1 MTTIIPSLSSCLYK
15 MQAGEKRFARRLES
29 LLEDDYLCW
38 FELPVGKR
46 QRYSDFI
53 LLHPRRGLLLL
64 EVKDWK
70 LETIKRIDKVSVT
83 LLTNQGLK
91 NTSNPIEQ
99 VRQCAY
105 QLIGRLEKDPQLTR
119 HEGPFRGKLAF
130 PYGYGVVLT
139 SITRNQ
145 KSRSEAASYEPVRAT
160 ASS

>member
-1 MTTIIPSLSSCLYK
+1 MATIIPSLSSCLYK

-70 LETIKRIDKVSVT
+70 LETIKRIDKVSASASSSKTMDVV
-83 LLTNQGLK
+83 GLK
-91 NTSNPIEQ
+91 
-99 VRQCAY
+99 
-105 QLIGRLEKDPQLTR
+105 GF
-119 HEGPFRGKLAF
+119 G
-130 PYGYGVVLT
+130 
-139 SITRNQ
+139 
-145 KSRSEAASYEPVRAT
+145 
-160 ASS
+160 